1 MGSWKGWVLAALIG
15 SVTAPA
21 FAQGEAGGAA
31 PVDLAP
37 YLRRDAFESIKISP
51 DGKHYAATVPLEDR
65 TVLVIMRRSDKQ
77 FLTKAAGAKDSVI
90 ADFWWANNEQVVV
103 ALAQRLGSR
112 DQPYRTGELLAIGI
126 AHRERV
132 KVLVGKMPE
141 PGLVEVYGGGDDREY
156 ADFIDRVPDDPRSI
170 LIGVS
175 DFSTNPQTRVEK
187 IDVYTARRTP
197 VAIAPVRRATLI
209 TDPRGEVRLA
219 EGKRGN
225 DNYSKLYHREND
237 ASEWTLVNDQ
247 ATSGHYEWP
256 LGFSADAVTA
266 YLQVSQD
273 QGPDAIVAW
282 NTRTGERKEVL
293 RDADVDPYALLFD
306 RDGRTLIGAQYM
318 TAGVRSRFFDEAGD
332 TARAYRRLENAFPGS
347 TVTIN
352 SFTGDGRI
360 ALARVWNDRALGDY
374 YLYDTQTRTADG
386 VFVQQKWFDP
396 AAMPQSREVTLR
408 ARDGLALRGYLTLPR
423 QAGQPLPMVVMPH
436 GGPFGV
442 FDEWQ
447 FDSDSQMLA
456 EAGYAVLRVNYRGSG
471 NYGWAFR
478 QAGAREWGGT
488 MQDDLTDAT
497 QWAVAQNIA
506 DPKRICIYGGS
517 YGGYAALMGVAKEP
531 ELYRCAVGYVGVYDL
546 EAMHRDD
553 SRTARWVRE
562 YVTDWVG
569 ERDDLAARSP
579 TTMAQRI
586 KAPVL
591 LAAGGQD
598 EIAPISHSKKME
610 RALRSAGTPVET
622 LYFSTEGHGFYTE
635 PHRREFYTRLL
646 DFLARHIGGARA
658 SDSGEVR
665 GTQ

>member
-15 SVTAPA
+15 SATAPA
-21 FAQGEAGGAA
+21 FAQGQAGGAA
-31 PVDLAP
+31 QVDLAP
-37 YLRRDAFESIKISP
+37 YLRRDAYESIKISP

-65 TVLVIMRRSDKQ
+65 TVLVILRRSDKQ
-77 FLTKAAGAKDSVI
+77 FVTKATGFKDSVI
-90 ADFWWANNEQVVV
+90 ADYWWANDDRVVV
-103 ALAQRLGSR
+103 AMAQRLGSR
-112 DQPYRTGELLAIGI
+112 DAPYRTGELHAIDIGG
-126 AHRERV
+126 ERA
-132 KVLVGKMPE
+132 KVLVGRQPE
-141 PGLVEVYGGGDDREY
+141 VGLVDVYGDTGNHEY

-175 DFSTNPQTRVEK
+175 DFSANPQTRVETL
-187 IDVYTARRTP
+187 DVYTGRRKP
-197 VAIAPVRRATLI
+197 VTIAPVRRATLV
-209 TDPRGEVRLA
+209 TDPRGQVRLA
-219 EGKRGN
+219 EGRGD
-225 DNYSKLYHREND
+225 DNYSRLYHRESGAGEWMLAND
-237 ASEWTLVNDQ
+237 E

-266 YLQVSQD
+266 YLRVNHPK
-273 QGPDAIVAW
+273 GPDAIVAW

-318 TAGVRSRFFDEAGD
+318 TGGVRSRFFDEAGD
-332 TARAYRRLENAFPGS
+332 TARAYRRLERAFPDS
-347 TVTIN
+347 TVSIN
-352 SFTGDGRI
+352 SFTRDGRI
-360 ALARVWNDRALGDY
+360 ALAQVWNDRMRGDY
-374 YLYDTQTRTADG
+374 YLYDTQTRTADA
-386 VFVQQKWFDP
+386 VFAGQQWFDP
-396 AAMPQSREVTLR
+396 AAMPASREVTVH
-408 ARDGLALRGYLTLPR
+408 ARDGLVLRGYLTLPR
-423 QAGQPLPMVVMPH
+423 NAAQPLPMVVMPH

-442 FDEWQ
+442 FDQWQ

-471 NYGWAFR
+471 NYGWSFR

-531 ELYRCAVGYVGVYDL
+531 DLYRCAVGYVGVYDL
-546 EAMHRDD
+546 EAMHRED
-553 SRTARWVRE
+553 SRAARWVRNW
-562 YVTDWVG
+562 VTDWVG

-622 LYFSTEGHGFYTE
+622 LYFTSEGHGFYTE
-635 PHRREFYTRLL
+635 PHRRAFYTRLL

-658 SDSGEVR
+658 KDSAEVQ

>member
-1 MGSWKGWVLAALIG
+1 MGSWKGWVLAVLIG
-15 SVTAPA
+15 SATAPVL
-21 FAQGEAGGAA
+21 AQGEARE
-31 PVDLAP
+31 VDLAP
-37 YLRRDAFESIKISP
+37 YLRSDALESIKISP

-65 TVLVIMRRSDKQ
+65 TVLVILRRSDKQ
-77 FLTKAAGAKDSVI
+77 FVAKATGSKDSVI
-90 ADFWWANNEQVVV
+90 ADYWWANDERVVV
-103 ALAQRLGSR
+103 AIAQRLGSR
-112 DQPYRTGELLAIGI
+112 DAPYRTGELHAIDIDGGRARI
-126 AHRERV
+126 
-132 KVLVGKMPE
+132 LVGRQPE
-141 PGLVEVYGGGDDREY
+141 VGLVDVYGDGGNREY
-156 ADFIDRVPDDPRSI
+156 GDFIDRVPGDTRSI

-175 DFSTNPQTRVEK
+175 AFSANPQTQVETV
-187 IDVYTARRTP
+187 DVYTGRRKLVTS
-197 VAIAPVRRATLI
+197 APVRRATLI
-209 TDPRGEVRLA
+209 TDTRGQVRLA
-219 EGKRGN
+219 EGRGD
-225 DNYSKLYHREND
+225 DNYSKLYHRDND
-237 ASEWTLVNDQ
+237 DSEWTQVNDQ
-247 ATSGHYEWP
+247 ASSGHYEWP

-266 YLQVSQD
+266 YLQVSQAK
-273 QGPDAIVAW
+273 GPDAIVAW

-332 TARAYRRLENAFPGS
+332 TARAYRRLETAFPDS

-352 SFTGDGRI
+352 SFTSDGRI
-360 ALARVWNDRALGDY
+360 ALARVWNDRMPGDY
-374 YLYDTQTRTADG
+374 YLYDTQARTANA
-386 VFVQQKWFDP
+386 VFAAQQWFDP
-396 AAMPQSREVTLR
+396 AKMPMSREVTLR

-423 QAGQPLPMVVMPH
+423 DAAQPLPMVVMPH

-442 FDEWQ
+442 FDQWQ

-471 NYGWAFR
+471 NYGLAFR
-478 QAGAREWGGT
+478 QAGARQWGGA

-531 ELYRCAVGYVGVYDL
+531 DLYRCAVGYVGVYDL

-553 SRTARWVRE
+553 SRVTGWLRNW
-562 YVTDWVG
+562 VTDWVG

-579 TTMAQRI
+579 TTLAQRI
-586 KAPVL
+586 KVPVM

-598 EIAPISHSKKME
+598 TRAPIAHSKKME

-622 LYFSTEGHGFYTE
+622 LYFTTEGHGFYTE

-658 SDSGEVR
+658 KDSGEVR